1 MRQRGW
7 LAGVAVVALLL
18 GGGVV
23 ASTQVKKSCYI
34 SADGVASWSDR
45 LGRLIRLDFD
55 ECDPFNGSASQREI
69 GTLEIGASFERA
81 TAPDSLTLTLKPD
94 GSAVLRRGF
103 DDALLKSMLL
113 SRSDYAW
120 FYDRLAPLR
129 DYVDTN
135 VVDRP
140 MSQIFRDPARK
151 RIWCETSTSLH
162 PNNVIIIW
170 GDSKQPSR
178 ETPDSIVSSFDLG
191 CQGPAGDA
199 LRSRLEPVVD
209 RLFQLENAVD
219 RQSTDT

>member
-1 MRQRGW
+1 MQRKGW
-7 LAGVAVVALLL
+7 IAVAVILLT
-18 GGGVV
+18 GIGAAAG
-23 ASTQVKKSCYI
+23 TQVEKSCYI
-34 SADGVASWSDR
+34 SADGVASWSHR

-55 ECDPFNGSASQREI
+55 ECDPFTGSASQRKI
-69 GTLEIGASFERA
+69 GTLEIVASFEGRGLG
-81 TAPDSLTLTLKPD
+81 PDSLTLTIKPD
-94 GSAVLRRGF
+94 GSAILRRGL
-103 DDALLKSMLL
+103 DDALLKSMVL

-140 MSQIFRDPARK
+140 MSQIFRDPTRK
-151 RIWCETSTSLH
+151 RIWCDTSSSLH
-162 PNNVIIIW
+162 PNGVIIIW
-170 GDSKQPSR
+170 GAPRQPSR
-178 ETPDSIVSSFDLG
+178 ETPHSIVSSFDLG